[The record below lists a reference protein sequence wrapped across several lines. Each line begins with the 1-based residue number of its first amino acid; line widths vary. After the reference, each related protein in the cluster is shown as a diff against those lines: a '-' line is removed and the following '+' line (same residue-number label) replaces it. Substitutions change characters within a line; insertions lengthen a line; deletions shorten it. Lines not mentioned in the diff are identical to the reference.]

1 MNQFFQQKH
10 AAMLRAGQH
19 ADVCLL
25 SSGDGWIAM
34 GRCAATASLALG
46 IPVVEGLQITITPTD
61 MPQAIKAL
69 QDAGHSVALLEYWS
83 DSMGK
88 KPQPTLI
95 FRFPGKTVDEDWV

>member
-1 MNQFFQQKH
+1 MNPFFQQKH

-25 SSGDGWIAM
+25 STGDGWIAL
-34 GRCAATASLALG
+34 GRCAATASRVLCL
-46 IPVVEGLQITITPTD
+46 PVSEFQVTVSPVA
-61 MPQAIKAL
+61 MSQAIKSL

-83 DSMGK
+83 DSMDI

-95 FRFPGKTVDEDWV
+95 YRFSGKSVDEDWV